1 MIAAEA
7 LGWSLP
13 QRLYPA
19 ETVWA
24 CPSSHVSCLLE
35 DISLGS
41 AESVCGWFLLAPD
54 VTAIQA
60 AAVHAGVR
68 CNRHRGF
75 VAVTLRTDVI
85 DTGTDVDIAS
95 RLPHFATP

>member
-1 MIAAEA
+1 MVAPSEA
-7 LGWSLP
+7 LSGRDRLGLLFLSRFMPVGGYQSGLGW
-13 QRLYPA
+13 
-19 ETVWA
+19 
-24 CPSSHVSCLLE
+24 
-35 DISLGS
+35 
-41 AESVCGWFLLAPD
+41 SVCGWFLLAPD